1 MDKKQLRIALP
12 FVTEDG
18 KNNVYMAEGVTLHNG
33 KVGNVVFVEYTTP
46 EKKTGINGDY
56 EIHGVVEYNGLESLV
71 YQKEAKTGG
80 TFLTTTL
87 EKVGTNY
94 EDNVS
99 AFISKKIPLSEK
111 YSSNKNSDK
120 KYTVELNINWK
131 PQEETIS
138 ADDDTDN
145 DLPFK

>member
-12 FVTEDG
+12 FVAEDG
-18 KNNVYMAEGVTLHNG
+18 KNNVYMAQDVTLHNG
-33 KVGNVVFVEYTTP
+33 KVGTVVFVEYTTP

-71 YQKEAKTGG
+71 YQKEARTGG

-94 EDNVS
+94 EDYVS
-99 AFISKKIPLSEK
+99 AFVTKKIPLSEK
-111 YSSNKNSDK
+111 YSANKNSDK

-131 PQEETIS
+131 PQADESTS
-138 ADDDTDN
+138 ADDDVDN
-145 DLPFK
+145 DLPF